1 MKNKMSYQT
10 RFQQFKYIIRY
21 RFFDF
26 VTLSLLSS
34 IFAIPF
40 LLFYLY
46 TTGIQWVDNDVF
58 NDLIISLLMIPL
70 IMLFG
75 VGQAGSFYF
84 AKVLAFQEGAVVKND
99 FFDGIKKNI
108 GSFLRSYFFIGVFY
122 ALLKF
127 CFSYFTHID
136 LLSDDVKI
144 ILSVILCIGFAFIV
158 LVSLFVQT
166 QSILYKGSWIQFFSN
181 GLRFAFGTFMK
192 SFSLVIV
199 YLMPFV
205 LIELL
210 VTTGFEYLF
219 ILLLALAGLGLIS
232 VSFTLYS
239 YTIFDRTINRQ
250 YPEIIGKGLEKNEDL
265 SK

>member
-1 MKNKMSYQT
+1 MEDKRSYQT

-34 IFAIPF
+34 IFALPF

-46 TTGIQWVDNDVF
+46 TNNIQWVDNGVF
-58 NDLIISLLMIPL
+58 NELIISILMIPL

-84 AKVLAFQEGAVVKND
+84 AKVLAFQEGAVVKNE

-108 GSFLRSYFFIGVFY
+108 VSFIRSYFFIGVFY

-127 CFSYFTHID
+127 CFSYFTYVELITN
-136 LLSDDVKI
+136 DVKI
-144 ILSVILCIGFAFIV
+144 ILCVILCFGFAFIV
-158 LVSLFVQT
+158 LISLFVQT
-166 QSILYKGSWIQFFSN
+166 QSILYKGTWMQFFFN
-181 GLRFAFGTFMK
+181 GLRFAFGTFIK
-192 SFSLVIV
+192 SFLLVII
-199 YLMPFV
+199 YLIPFV
-205 LIELL
+205 LIELFAS
-210 VTTGFEYLF
+210 TGFEYLF
-219 ILLLALAGLGLIS
+219 ILLLALGGLGLIS

-239 YTIFDRTINRQ
+239 YTIFDRTINRR

>member
-1 MKNKMSYQT
+1 MENNKSYQT

-40 LLFYLY
+40 LLFYIY
-46 TTGIQWVDNDVF
+46 TNGIQWVDNDVF
-58 NDLIISLLMIPL
+58 NELIISILTIPL
-70 IMLFG
+70 IMIFG

-84 AKVLAFQEGAVVKND
+84 AKVLAFQEGAVVKNE
-99 FFDGIKKNI
+99 FFDGIKKNV
-108 GSFLRSYFFIGVFY
+108 GPFLRSYFFIGLFY

-127 CFSYFTHID
+127 SFSYLTNVELIA
-136 LLSDDVKI
+136 DDVKI

-158 LVSLFVQT
+158 LISLFVQT
-166 QSILYKGSWIQFFSN
+166 QSILYKGSWIQFFFN
-181 GLRFAFGTFMK
+181 GLRFAFGTFIK
-192 SFSLVIV
+192 SFSLVIL
-199 YLMPFV
+199 YLISFV
-205 LIELL
+205 LIDLL
-210 VTTGFEYLF
+210 VSTGFEYLF
-219 ILLLALAGLGLIS
+219 ILLLALGGLGLIS

-239 YTIFDRTINRQ
+239 YTIFDKTINRQ
-250 YPEIIGKGLEKNEDL
+250 YPEIIGKGLEKDEDL